1 MDRIAGVC
9 GVGGGCGYGVVDGV
23 GVGDGVVVV
32 SSGGDGVG
40 SWRDECQH

>member
-1 MDRIAGVC
+1 M
-9 GVGGGCGYGVVDGV
+9 GGGCGYGVVDGV

-40 SWRDECQH
+40 GWCDESQHKIV

>member
-1 MDRIAGVC
+1 MGS
-9 GVGGGCGYGVVDGV
+9 GYGYGVIGGV
-23 GVGDGVVVV
+23 GVDDVVVVV